1 MEFEMLGRSF
11 IAAASFVLVG
21 SGAAFAQTTQ
31 SDTAR
36 TDALIKQAVERYA
49 AGLEASRAQNPLD
62 ATGAATVP
70 LTLEDAVRRAVDNN
84 LEVAVERLNPQ
95 TFDFTLASL
104 RANYNPSAT
113 STLGRRDNVRPPT
126 NLLNPG
132 SPNVST
138 MTYNAGIQQN
148 VPWGGGNYALTFNNN
163 KVVSPTDQLA
173 RFDPQF
179 NSSYLFSYTQPL
191 LRGFRIDQTRQ
202 QIATAIINR
211 DNAELNL
218 KARTT
223 NTLANVRAAYWDYV
237 YSIQAVEVARESL
250 SLASKLLSDNKIRVE
265 VGTMAPMD
273 VVQAEAEEASRQ
285 QTLTTS
291 TAIMR
296 TAELSLKRLIVS
308 GTNDPLWSQHI
319 DPTDRPDFQAVS
331 IDVEGAVRSALQQR
345 TDLHIARNAF
355 EANSVLLKSQRDQ
368 SLPDVDA
375 LVTYGASGLGG
386 VQWNL
391 TGSGLDQQRNGILV
405 DGGFNNALSTLFNRD
420 YPNWQFAINVSY
432 PIGGNTSEA
441 QAARTRLLLQQNQAQ
456 IRASE
461 LTVATEVTNAAL
473 QVTNSMEALA
483 ASRVARDLSQRRL
496 DAEMSRFDV
505 GMSNNYQVVQMQRD
519 LREAQNIELR
529 ALLNY
534 RKALVEFDRVQQAGS
549 SGGGGQAAG
558 AQAAG
563 GQATGGQATGGR

>member
-1 MEFEMLGRSF
+1 MLGRKL
-11 IAAASFVLVG
+11 IAAASVVLLI
-21 SGAAFAQTTQ
+21 SGAASAQTAA
-31 SDTAR
+31 SDAAR
-36 TDALIKQAVERYA
+36 TEALIKQAVERYS
-49 AGLEASRAQNPLD
+49 AGLESGRARNAQD
-62 ATGAATVP
+62 IAGAAAVP
-70 LTLEDAVRRAVDNN
+70 LTLEDAVRRAIDNN
-84 LEVAVERLNPQ
+84 LEMVVERLNPQ

-104 RANYNPSAT
+104 RANYNPNAT
-113 STLGRRDNVRPPT
+113 SNIGRRDNVRPPT

-138 MTYNAGIQQN
+138 MTYNAGVTQN
-148 VPWGGGNYALTFNNN
+148 LRWGGGSYALTFNNN

-202 QIATAIINR
+202 LMRTAVINR

-218 KARTT
+218 TARTT
-223 NTLANVRAAYWDYV
+223 NTLAAVRAAYWDYV
-237 YSIQAVEVARESL
+237 YSIQAVDVASQSL

-273 VVQAEAEEASRQ
+273 VVQAEAEEATRQ
-285 QTLTTS
+285 QALTTA
-291 TAIMR
+291 TATMR

-319 DPTDRPDFQAVS
+319 EPTDRPDFQTVS
-331 IDVEGAVRSALQQR
+331 IDVEGAVRTALQQR
-345 TDLHIARNAF
+345 TDLQIARNAF
-355 EANSVLLKSQRDQ
+355 EANNVLLKSQRDQ

-391 TGSGLDQQRNGILV
+391 VGSGLEQSRQGILI
-405 DGGFNNALSTLFNRD
+405 DGGYNNALRTLFNRD
-420 YPNWQFAINVSY
+420 YPNWQFALNVNY
-432 PIGGNTSEA
+432 PIGGNAAEA
-441 QAARTRLLLQQNQAQ
+441 QAARTQLLIQQNQAQ

-473 QVTNSMEALA
+473 QVTNSTEALA
-483 ASRVARDLSQRRL
+483 AARAARDLSQRRL
-496 DAEMSRFDV
+496 DAEMSRFEV
-505 GMSNNYQVVQMQRD
+505 GMSNNYQVVQSQRD
-519 LREAQNIELR
+519 LREAQNSELR

-534 RKALVEFDRVQQAGS
+534 RKALVEFDRVQQAG
-549 SGGGGQAAG
+549 A
-558 AQAAG
+558 
-563 GQATGGQATGGR
+563 R

>member
-1 MEFEMLGRSF
+1 M
-11 IAAASFVLVG
+11 
-21 SGAAFAQTTQ
+21 
-31 SDTAR
+31 
-36 TDALIKQAVERYA
+36 
-49 AGLEASRAQNPLD
+49 
-62 ATGAATVP
+62 
-70 LTLEDAVRRAVDNN
+70 
-84 LEVAVERLNPQ
+84 
-95 TFDFTLASL
+95 
-104 RANYNPSAT
+104 
-113 STLGRRDNVRPPT
+113 
-126 NLLNPG
+126 
-132 SPNVST
+132 
-138 MTYNAGIQQN
+138 
-148 VPWGGGNYALTFNNN
+148 PWGGGNYALTFNNN

-191 LRGFRIDQTRQ
+191 LRGFKIDQTRQ
-202 QIATAIINR
+202 QMATAVINR

-223 NTLANVRAAYWDYV
+223 NTLAAVRAAYWDYV
-237 YSIQAVEVARESL
+237 YSIQAVDVARESL

-308 GTNDPLWSQHI
+308 GTNDPLWSQRL

-331 IDVEGAVRSALQQR
+331 IDVEAAVRSALQQR
-345 TDLHIARNAF
+345 TDLHIARNAY
-355 EANSVLLKSQRDQ
+355 EANTVLLKSQRDQ

-375 LVTYGASGLGG
+375 LVGYGASGLGG

-391 TGSGLDQQRNGILV
+391 TGSGLDQQRSGVLF
-405 DGGFNNALSTLFNRD
+405 DGGFNNALGTLFNRD
-420 YPNWQFAINVSY
+420 YPNWQFAINVNY
-432 PIGGNTSEA
+432 PLGGNPAEA
-441 QAARTRLLLQQNQAQ
+441 QAARTRLLIQQNQAQ

-473 QVTNSMEALA
+473 QVTNNMEALA

-534 RKALVEFDRVQQAGS
+534 RKALVEFDRVQQAG
-549 SGGGGQAAG
+549 A
-558 AQAAG
+558 
-563 GQATGGQATGGR
+563 R